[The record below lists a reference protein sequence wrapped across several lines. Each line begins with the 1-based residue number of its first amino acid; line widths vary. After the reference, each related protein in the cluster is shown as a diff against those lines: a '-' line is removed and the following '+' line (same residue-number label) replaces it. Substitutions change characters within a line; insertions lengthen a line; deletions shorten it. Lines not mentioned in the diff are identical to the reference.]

1 MGGGG
6 LYMWFYR
13 IQLFSYLFPPRVAK
27 LHKIKNILNDACRS
41 MGKVSMTFKLFFW
54 CFGLG
59 STVFNVAVFWNS
71 CLSFVIVPMQDDSQ
85 CDCRNACNLI
95 KAANRWDLL
104 KNYFMQYR
112 IPRKPEIEIENDDII
127 GGIAGRCPTC
137 WTCPT
142 RPWCTSRARCE
153 RRTWRRW
160 LSSIEHQKIMP
171 AMTTA
176 MALGPGCRGSD
187 AAFRHETAEEGT
199 KEAGIII
206 DNRPGGCSLQIKLL
220 FLD

>member
-1 MGGGG
+1 M
-6 LYMWFYR
+6 L
-13 IQLFSYLFPPRVAK
+13 L
-27 LHKIKNILNDACRS
+27 
-41 MGKVSMTFKLFFW
+41 
-54 CFGLG
+54 
-59 STVFNVAVFWNS
+59 FWNS
-71 CLSFVIVPMQDDSQ
+71 CLSFVILLMQDDSQ

-104 KNYFMQYR
+104 KIHFMQYR
-112 IPRKPEIEIENDDII
+112 IPRKSEMEIENDDII

-160 LSSIEHQKIMP
+160 LSIEHQKIMT

-187 AAFRHETAEEGT
+187 AAFRHETTEEGT

-206 DNRPGGCSLQIKLL
+206 LIIVLADARCKLNF
-220 FLD
+220 FLDLP

>member
-1 MGGGG
+1 M
-6 LYMWFYR
+6 L
-13 IQLFSYLFPPRVAK
+13 L
-27 LHKIKNILNDACRS
+27 
-41 MGKVSMTFKLFFW
+41 
-54 CFGLG
+54 
-59 STVFNVAVFWNS
+59 FWNS
-71 CLSFVIVPMQDDSQ
+71 RLSFVIAPIMQDDSQ

-104 KNYFMQYR
+104 KIHFLQYR
-112 IPRKPEIEIENDDII
+112 IPRKSEMEIENDDII

-160 LSSIEHQKIMP
+160 LSSIEHQKIMT

-176 MALGPGCRGSD
+176 MALGPGSRGSD
-187 AAFRHETAEEGT
+187 AAFRHETTEEGP

-206 DNRPGGCSLQIKLL
+206 IINILIVIFIIIIIIILIIVLADARCKLNFFFWICPGFFTMCCPQ
-220 FLD
+220 